1 MKLNAW
7 KVKLLLAEQEM
18 NQSDLAER
26 SGLTRQQIGEIL
38 SSSTLFLTD
47 YSHEFNSTALLCC
60 RQYSSRKIFG

>member
-38 SSSTLFLTD
+38 SRESCTLKTLGR
-47 YSHEFNSTALLCC
+47 TAAGTINAATRSL
-60 RQYSSRKIFG
+60 Y